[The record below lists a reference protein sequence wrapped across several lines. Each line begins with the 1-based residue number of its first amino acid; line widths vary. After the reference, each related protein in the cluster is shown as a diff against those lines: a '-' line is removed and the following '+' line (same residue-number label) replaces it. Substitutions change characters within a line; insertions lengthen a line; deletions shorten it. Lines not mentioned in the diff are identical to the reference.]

1 MRATAGVKGV
11 FRRQLCYN
19 RAMTILDDA
28 GPQAGDS
35 VVVGLS
41 GGVDSTMAAV
51 LLQEKGCRVVC
62 ATMSVWQG
70 APLPEGANVPDS
82 CYSPHEIEDIEENT
96 LFCAERGIPFYVVDV
111 KSTYQRMVLDYFKRE
126 YRQGRTPNPCVVCN
140 RHVKFGALLE
150 GLVKLGVRYD
160 WFCTGHYAR
169 VVHTTEPLATLY
181 GDDSSEDPRGQCHP
195 ALIARALDATK
206 DQSYFLHRIPSSVL
220 ERVHF
225 PLAPY
230 TKREVVAMA
239 RQRGLAA
246 ALKAESQDFMPKDRR
261 DALFEDQPPLAGD
274 FVDTQ
279 GNVLGRHK
287 GIEHYTVG
295 QRRGL
300 GVCGAAPLYVVRIE
314 PKANRVVLAGE
325 DELFC
330 RSVVLEDLVWPGG
343 FAPQCAFRACVK
355 IRAASRP
362 QAALVTPHEGGG
374 CDVVFDEDVRA
385 ACPGQAAV
393 FYKEGVV
400 IGGGIISTNGL
411 L

>member
-1 MRATAGVKGV
+1 M
-11 FRRQLCYN
+11 
-19 RAMTILDDA
+19 
-28 GPQAGDS
+28 
-35 VVVGLS
+35 VGLS

-51 LLQEKGCRVVC
+51 LLQERGCRVVC
-62 ATMSVWQG
+62 ATMSVWSGQM
-70 APLPEGANVPDS
+70 LPPVAAKAADS
-82 CYSPHEIEDIEENT
+82 CYSPHENEDIKDNES
-96 LFCAERGIPFYVVDV
+96 FCASRGIPFYVVDV
-111 KSTYQRMVLDYFKRE
+111 KSDYQHLVLDYFKKE

-150 GLVKLGVRYD
+150 GLTKLGVGWD

-169 VVHTTEPLATLY
+169 VVHTVEPLAALY
-181 GDDSSEDPRGQCHP
+181 GDDSSGDPRGQGHP
-195 ALIARALDATK
+195 ALIARATDATK

-239 RQRGLAA
+239 HERGLAA
-246 ALKAESQDFMPKDRR
+246 ALKSESQDFMPKEAR
-261 DALFEDQPPLAGD
+261 DALFEDQPPVAGE

-300 GVCGAAPLYVVRIE
+300 GVCGSRPLYVVRIE
-314 PKANRVVLAGE
+314 PKTNRVVLAGE

-330 RSVVLEDLVWPGG
+330 KSVVLEDLVWPEG
-343 FAPQCAFRACVK
+343 FEPHCAFRACVK
-355 IRAASRP
+355 IRAASVA
-362 QAALVTPHEGGG
+362 QAALISPCEEGGYE
-374 CDVVFDEDVRA
+374 VVFDEYVRA
-385 ACPGQAAV
+385 ASPGQSAV
-393 FYKEGVV
+393 FYKDGV
-400 IGGGIISTNGL
+400 ILGGGIISQSS
-411 L
+411 